1 MPGRTY
7 LSFFLDTSKAL
18 FTIGERYLIPK
29 NADSFKL
36 RLINTG
42 FEMLSALT
50 RLDGKKF
57 AVTATDGRDLQPM
70 EGDVLFLGVGETY
83 DISIPISSAESS
95 VFIRFYLPVD
105 HFGQIA
111 DNFVHEPYLD
121 VEFKRDENVPDG
133 EFKTEL
139 FMRKLEDKILQ
150 NKHDNSAETPIW
162 LNCPYPD
169 KNVICKSIS
178 DFKRL
183 ESSDYKYEYEKSTN
197 TPAKVSA
204 LDEPDVIFN
213 INPSFRF
220 KGSSLNGIKLKWPTA
235 PFFNGTD
242 TDDIVKCSDEQ
253 LAGAGGYCTQV
264 RLLP

>member
-1 MPGRTY
+1 
-7 LSFFLDTSKAL
+7 
-18 FTIGERYLIPK
+18 
-29 NADSFKL
+29 
-36 RLINTG
+36 
-42 FEMLSALT
+42 MLSALT

-57 AVTATDGRDLQPM
+57 NVTATDGRDLQPM

-83 DISIPISSAESS
+83 DISVPVSSDETS

-105 HFGQIA
+105 HFGQVA

-121 VEFKRDENVPDG
+121 VEFKRDENVPEG

-139 FMRKLEDKILQ
+139 FMRKPDDEILQ
-150 NKHDNSAETPIW
+150 NEHENSVEKSIW
-162 LNCPYPD
+162 LNCPYPE

-183 ESSDYKYEYEKSTN
+183 ESSDEKYESEKSIN
-197 TPAKVSA
+197 TPANVSP

-213 INPSFRF
+213 IHPSFSF

-235 PFFNGTD
+235 PFFSGTD
-242 TDDIVKCSDEQ
+242 TDDIIKCSAEQ

-264 RLLP
+264 